1 MKGASRAWA
10 TEPLLLLPPQPRAG
24 ALYIFTDKSKN
35 LYSLCGSTLVSLQV
49 PWSKVCAASQ
59 ARGFLLGSM
68 RYASSYH
75 ENPCCCVK
83 KSFLCPATCHV
94 TRGRHWTESSCFP
107 GGHFRRLP
115 SHGHSPLHPDPARLC
130 PDGWPETG
138 LETQAF
144 QEQGLPLLAREP
156 RLSSP
161 CTFISPS
168 QLLLA
173 LFSI

>member
-1 MKGASRAWA
+1 M
-10 TEPLLLLPPQPRAG
+10 EPRLLLPPQPQAG

-59 ARGFLLGSM
+59 IRGFLLGSM

-94 TRGRHWTESSCFP
+94 TWGRRGTESSCFP

-115 SHGHSPLHPDPARLC
+115 SHSHSPLPPDPARLRS
-130 PDGWPETG
+130 DGWPESG

-144 QEQGLPLLAREP
+144 QEQGVPSRHESHGCPHSAPL
-156 RLSSP
+156 
-161 CTFISPS
+161 F
-168 QLLLA
+168 LLRSCFL
-173 LFSI
+173 LFFPI